1 MLSIA
6 SPGSLVT
13 IAGVSLSVIGWLGYA
28 TGNPNLSLPTIF
40 YGIPILLGG
49 LALKSSELPP
59 ADLVPADAAAVALRQ
74 DPASQSLR
82 KLVKDVTRWRYGQKA
97 HLETSLEALKLWD
110 DDAPPQLLSVAERAH
125 DGRYG
130 LVLRFRAEGVPF
142 SRWQEKQ
149 DRLGRFFAKGLEA
162 RLSQPAAGEVLLELV
177 PAAALSAGPAAE
189 PDPDPSPAQP

>member
-1 MLSIA
+1 
-6 SPGSLVT
+6 
-13 IAGVSLSVIGWLGYA
+13 
-28 TGNPNLSLPTIF
+28 
-40 YGIPILLGG
+40 
-49 LALKSSELPP
+49 
-59 ADLVPADAAAVALRQ
+59 
-74 DPASQSLR
+74 
-82 KLVKDVTRWRYGQKA
+82 VTRWRYGQKA

-130 LVLRFRAEGVPF
+130 LALRFRAEGVPF